1 LGHCKPLTN
10 GLGLS
15 ATRSGGDPGR
25 QGVGSNFE
33 SESNVKSINSK
44 SRKEFLS
51 NPFKGFMRSSHPR
64 LPSVLGHHDQNTP
77 QLNQQSSSK
86 PELMQHTQT
95 SSSQRPQ
102 NNEFSFGSQDISDD
116 PGVPEV
122 QDPLNGMNDR
132 DRWGLKGYLS
142 MLKGP
147 YPDQAALLAGIDI
160 TALGI
165 DLNSINE

>member
-1 LGHCKPLTN
+1 M
-10 GLGLS
+10 
-15 ATRSGGDPGR
+15 RSGGDPGR

-33 SESNVKSINSK
+33 SESNVKSSQLQIK
-44 SRKEFLS
+44 KTFLS
-51 NPFKGFMRSSHPR
+51 NPLKGFMRSSHPG
-64 LPSVLGHHDQNTP
+64 LPSVSGHHDQNTP
-77 QLNQQSSSK
+77 QLNQQPSSK
-86 PELMQHTQT
+86 PESMQHSQT

-102 NNEFSFGSQDISDD
+102 NNEFSFSSQDISDD

-122 QDPLNGMNDR
+122 QDPLTGMNDR

-147 YPDQAALLAGIDI
+147 YSDQAALLTGIDI